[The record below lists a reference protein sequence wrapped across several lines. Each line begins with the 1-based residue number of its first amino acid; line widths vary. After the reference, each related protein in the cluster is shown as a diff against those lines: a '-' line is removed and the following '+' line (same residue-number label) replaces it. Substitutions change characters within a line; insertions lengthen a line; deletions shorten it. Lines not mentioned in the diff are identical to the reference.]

1 VEAVEAK
8 REQGIRGSLVTLAK
22 ALLRNRN
29 DSLGGR
35 MLDTD
40 ANVADAG
47 IATAL
52 RTAIYVLTCD
62 AREARAF

>member
-40 ANVADAG
+40 AIVADA